1 MAEYFYEIKY
11 EDIPEFL
18 EENIDKEKLLA
29 EIKTSF
35 PGVEAV
41 AAQMGYDDLLKEDFG
56 SFISELRNIYSVGT
70 MASASPCGF
79 VYYRE
84 NEDFFEANMDD
95 ILEFHKQFADSL
107 GMNFD
112 EYVANFNSGNK
123 GDYILDLLE
132 GRGEYLKN
140 DLVWGYVEGLANYVM
155 DNLNLIDIL
164 KEDSDIEEE
173 DSEEEKVNATN
184 TRTMR

>member
-1 MAEYFYEIKY
+1 
-11 EDIPEFL
+11 
-18 EENIDKEKLLA
+18 
-29 EIKTSF
+29 
-35 PGVEAV
+35 
-41 AAQMGYDDLLKEDFG
+41 
-56 SFISELRNIYSVGT
+56 
-70 MASASPCGF
+70 
-79 VYYRE
+79 
-84 NEDFFEANMDD
+84 MDD
-95 ILEFHKQFADSL
+95 ILESHKQFADSL

-112 EYVANFNSGNK
+112 EYVAGFNNGHK

-164 KEDSDIEEE
+164 KKDSDIEEE
-173 DSEEEKVNATN
+173 GRYEEVFNTN